1 MKLAVVFKTWRR
13 LFGSLAILSLA
24 LIATACTSKI
34 GQPVHDA
41 SLRSI
46 LIVPVENESGNPQVD
61 LIFPPVLQYV
71 FAERGYYV
79 YDNRLIQAVLERHNL
94 WDQEAFRKVKPE
106 ELAALFGADGVL
118 YMKVLSYNVT
128 TRIIYTN
135 RRIGL
140 SYKMFARDGKLM
152 HEDMHYVQLPL
163 DPDSSEYNPLASVIN
178 GVAAA
183 LEKDGPINAMQA
195 VTSISFDFA
204 PGPYHDDSFG
214 WTVRVPFQ
222 DKVILNPHP
231 RSKNET
237 RLETDRDPDNI

>member
-1 MKLAVVFKTWRR
+1 MILKVESNHLLLKLVFLIQLILASEQLHGKLLYQIFLLFFVYSLQHGR
-13 LFGSLAILSLA
+13 LLFLYFLNLTRLLLFLEI
-24 LIATACTSKI
+24 
-34 GQPVHDA
+34 H
-41 SLRSI
+41 
-46 LIVPVENESGNPQVD
+46 
-61 LIFPPVLQYV
+61 IFL
-71 FAERGYYV
+71 
-79 YDNRLIQAVLERHNL
+79 RLIQAVLERHNL

-231 RSKNET
+231 RSKDET